1 MKRIKRFIT
10 FMLAIMLMLTA
21 VPAQAKDSLQ
31 SELIVQE
38 RQYDR
43 YGIACENELLYPTA
57 ELPEME
63 KHETEEITPSV
74 YTAGDYESEID
85 LFLQLEP
92 LVKEALLAGQ
102 TRINIREYG
111 INSDEYHLYRLPY
124 FSPYLGMNMD
134 ITAWY
139 SGNVYSY
146 LQIENSM
153 TPEETSQ
160 YFSQVDKAIED
171 VLSVVTDEMTDV
183 EKALAVHDYL
193 VYYAEYDYDNLVN
206 GTIPPESYKSA
217 GLLIN
222 GTGVCNAYAYAYQ
235 YLMTLLGIECYVT
248 NSSAMNHAWNI
259 VKIDDSYYHVDCTWD
274 DPVPDQFG
282 KVSHNHF
289 LADDEKMRNELEH
302 YGWDR
307 EDIPCDNDKYNDKYW
322 TEAESQ
328 IIQTEEFIYYIKG
341 SAVYEY
347 DDENGTEKEIAEL
360 GRWWVWE
367 GGGSY
372 WTSAFS
378 GLFYNNGYLYY
389 NTYNK
394 IFRLSLD
401 TLESEIVYEPDL
413 SDGYVYGIRDRGN
426 KIEYIIKQSYQDE
439 GIVCTAPVLLDEES
453 EQPETPEYVLG
464 DVDDNGNVNIADLRI
479 VLRAVCRKVEL
490 TEEQRLAADVMT
502 DSDINIEDLRLLLRY
517 ICGKLES
524 IG

>member
-1 MKRIKRFIT
+1 MKRTKRFIT
-10 FMLAIMLMLTA
+10 FMLAITLMLTA

-31 SELIVQE
+31 SEPIVQE
-38 RQYDR
+38 DQYDR
-43 YGIACENELLYPTA
+43 YGIAYENKLIYPTA

-63 KHETEEITPSV
+63 KHETGEITPFV

-111 INSDEYHLYRLPY
+111 ISSDEYQLYRLPY

-282 KVSHNHF
+282 KVRHSHF
-289 LADDEKMRNELEH
+289 LVSDEKMQDELKH
-302 YGWDR
+302 YEWDR
-307 EDIPCDNDKYNDKYW
+307 TDLSCNSSKYDDEYW
-322 TEAESQ
+322 GDVESL
-328 IIQTEEFIYYIKG
+328 IIQTAESIYYIKG

-347 DDENGTEKEIAEL
+347 NGETEKEIAEL
-360 GRWWVWE
+360 GRWQVWE
-367 GGGSY
+367 GGGNY

-401 TLESEIVYEPDL
+401 TLESEIIYEPDL
-413 SDGYVYGIRDRGN
+413 SEGYVYGIRDRGN
-426 KIEYIIKQSYQDE
+426 KIEYIIKQSFQDD
-439 GIVCTAPVLLDEES
+439 GIVYTAPVLLDEAGET
-453 EQPETPEYVLG
+453 PETPEYVLG
-464 DVDDNGNVNIADLRI
+464 DVDDSGNVNIADLRI

-490 TEEQRLAADVMT
+490 TEEQQLAADVMT